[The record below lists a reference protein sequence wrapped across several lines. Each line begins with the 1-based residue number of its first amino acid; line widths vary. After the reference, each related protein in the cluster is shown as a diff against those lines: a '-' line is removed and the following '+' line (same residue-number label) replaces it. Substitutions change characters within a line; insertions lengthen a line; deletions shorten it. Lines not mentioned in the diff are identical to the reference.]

1 MARIPASVERKTLP
15 RVRVSGFGS
24 FESDTIF
31 IAAMLPWLRIHH
43 SVRLWGLCLI
53 NPCDKYP
60 SVRYTETFCNIYFY
74 TLYPWLHHHNSKQ
87 VDRAMALL
95 CRFLYE
101 VRCFGISKGKHLWLS
116 DQASG
121 LDAEGPRQCFTSRDY
136 FVGIFGWVWIMRSI
150 MS

>member
-1 MARIPASVERKTLP
+1 MNVTHKLPSWSQMARIPASVERKTLP

-31 IAAMLPWLRIHH
+31 IAAMLPWLRIHR

-60 SVRYTETFCNIYFY
+60 SVKYTETFCNIYFY

-87 VDRAMALL
+87 VDRATALL

-101 VRCFGISKGKHLWLS
+101 VRCFGISKMLYLTRLFCRDLWMGM
-116 DQASG
+116 D
-121 LDAEGPRQCFTSRDY
+121 
-136 FVGIFGWVWIMRSI
+136 IMRSI
-150 MS
+150 MF